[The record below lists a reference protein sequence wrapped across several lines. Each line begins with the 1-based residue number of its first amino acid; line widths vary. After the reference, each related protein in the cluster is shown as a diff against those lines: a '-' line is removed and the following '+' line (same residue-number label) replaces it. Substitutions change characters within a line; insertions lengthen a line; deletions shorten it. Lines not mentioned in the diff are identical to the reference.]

1 MNKLLELHDQ
11 LYSYHN
17 DIACVTETFLHSGIS
32 NGLLDPKQLYT
43 IIRKDCSSGKGGGV
57 CSFMNQNILICQL
70 PLPEIYADLE
80 MLCFDIVKLV
90 PPVRYFL
97 VYRPPYSDECAV
109 PYAFCRRVLGTAY
122 CYQRYKCHCGRFQSP
137 KD

>member
-1 MNKLLELHDQ
+1 MNKLPELHDQ

-17 DIACVTETFLHSGIS
+17 VIVCVTETFLHSGIS

-43 IIRKDCSSGKGGGV
+43 IIRNDRSSGKGGGV
-57 CSFMNQNILICQL
+57 CSFVNQNILICQL

-80 MLCFDIVKLV
+80 MLCFDIVNLV

-97 VYRPPYSDECAV
+97 VYRPPYSDECTV
-109 PYAFCRRVLGTAY
+109 
-122 CYQRYKCHCGRFQSP
+122 RYMRSLVECAWNYLLLANI
-137 KD
+137 